1 MNDRVRRCR
10 RGPVVMAVLLGAA
23 ASAGPTSGQEPLS
36 WGEMQAALADRS
48 APAPAARVAYREG
61 PHTFGEL
68 RLPPGPGP
76 HPVVVVV
83 HGGCWQSMAGLDY
96 MDPFALAL
104 NEMGWATWSLE
115 FRRIDQPGGAWPG
128 ILEDVAAG
136 ADFLRELARDY
147 PLRLDRV
154 VTAGHSSGGHLALWL
169 AARHRLPADGA
180 GGPRLRG
187 DDPLAVAGVV
197 GLAPIA
203 DLRDYT
209 RYTRCGPTIVA
220 DFLGGVM
227 DEDRLRLSDPAS
239 LAPTGV
245 PQLLVLG
252 ALDPIV
258 PPTHG
263 AVFAA
268 GSREAGDAVE
278 VAVVED
284 GGHFELVSPWTAPWR
299 TVADLLA
306 GFLARVPGTG
316 P

>member
-1 MNDRVRRCR
+1 
-10 RGPVVMAVLLGAA
+10 MAAFLGAVA
-23 ASAGPTSGQEPLS
+23 ADSPAAAQEPLS
-36 WGEMQAALADRS
+36 WGEMQSALADRP
-48 APAPAARVAYREG
+48 APAPVARVAYGEG

-76 HPVVVVV
+76 HPVAVVV
-83 HGGCWQSMAGLDY
+83 HGGCWLSMAGLDY

-136 ADFLRELARDY
+136 ADFLRELAGDHA
-147 PLRLDRV
+147 LSLDRV
-154 VTAGHSSGGHLALWL
+154 VAVGHSSGGHLALWL
-169 AARHRLPADGA
+169 AARHRLPPDPA

-187 DDPLAVAGVV
+187 DDPLPVAGVV

-203 DLRDYT
+203 DLRDFTQYS
-209 RYTRCGPTIVA
+209 RCGPTIVA
-220 DFLGGVM
+220 DFLGGAM

-245 PQLLVLG
+245 PQLLLLG

-258 PPTHG
+258 PPAHG
-263 AVFAA
+263 AVAA
-268 GSREAGDAVE
+268 GRGREAGDPVE
-278 VAVVED
+278 MKTVEEA
-284 GGHFELVSPWTAPWR
+284 GHFELVAPWAAPWGV
-299 TVADLLA
+299 VAEVLV
-306 GFLARVPGTG
+306 GFLARVAGTG
-316 P
+316 L